1 MITAFNIETI
11 DQTDTVQIV
20 VTDNK
25 IKMDAQ
31 FGGRQQPIRNNIKM
45 KNNEYREYLSSYG
58 YSAMQMMHWL
68 NTDIFRGGVKL
79 PYRPDEF
86 LTTIAFSDKSAHILF
101 EVEAQME
108 ELLEEKL
115 W

>member
-11 DQTDTVQIV
+11 NQTDTVQIV

-45 KNNEYREYLSSYG
+45 KNNEYREYL
-58 YSAMQMMHWL
+58 
-68 NTDIFRGGVKL
+68 T
-79 PYRPDEF
+79 
-86 LTTIAFSDKSAHILF
+86 
-101 EVEAQME
+101 
-108 ELLEEKL
+108 
-115 W
+115 